1 MWLSA
6 YRKAWSE
13 ITARC
18 GHEPAVKLGS
28 KLATRGDS
36 GSATRHSPVLAV
48 RHGSEFAV
56 RHSHKLVTRR
66 GSTTTVRRN
75 SEPVSKHGSKPT
87 ARRSYELPQG
97 SALQPK
103 LRIYLNQLRRLI
115 AGAVL
120 AFGCYQGLF
129 LRRQSPLR
137 VLAPCRISAFRNVD
151 RAFLRAY
158 FSMAKFHSKITK
170 KSLSGHVFF
179 FEDWRDRRVLTTFRT
194 AMRSLV

>member
-1 MWLSA
+1 M
-6 YRKAWSE
+6 
-13 ITARC
+13 
-18 GHEPAVKLGS
+18 
-28 KLATRGDS
+28 
-36 GSATRHSPVLAV
+36 LAV
-48 RHGSEFAV
+48 RRGPEFAV
-56 RHSHKLVTRR
+56 RHSHEPVTRR
-66 GSTTTVRRN
+66 DPETTVRRN

-129 LRRQSPLR
+129 LRRQRPLR
-137 VLAPCRISAFRNVD
+137 VLAPCRISASRNVD

-158 FSMAKFHSKITK
+158 FSMAKFYSKITK

-179 FEDWRDRRVLTTFRT
+179 FEDWSDRRVLTTFRT

>member
-1 MWLSA
+1 M
-6 YRKAWSE
+6 
-13 ITARC
+13 
-18 GHEPAVKLGS
+18 
-28 KLATRGDS
+28 
-36 GSATRHSPVLAV
+36 LAV

-56 RHSHKLVTRR
+56 RHSHELVTRR
-66 GSTTTVRRN
+66 GSETTVRRN
-75 SEPVSKHGSKPT
+75 SEPVSKHGSKHGSKPT

-129 LRRQSPLR
+129 LRRQRPLR
-137 VLAPCRISAFRNVD
+137 VLAPCRISAFRHVD

-170 KSLSGHVFF
+170 KSLSRHVFF
-179 FEDWRDRRVLTTFRT
+179 LKIGAT
-194 AMRSLV
+194 AAFLQLFALPYVALFDFYAAS